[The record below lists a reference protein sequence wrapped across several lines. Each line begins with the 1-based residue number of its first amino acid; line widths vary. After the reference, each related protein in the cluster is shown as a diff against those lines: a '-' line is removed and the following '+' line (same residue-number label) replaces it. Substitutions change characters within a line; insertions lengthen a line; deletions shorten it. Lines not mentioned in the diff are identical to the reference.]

1 MTYIEFLDRTVS
13 ENLCASLINVPERV
27 VLVGNNKKLLEK
39 HKKRYQR
46 LFENR
51 GYTVD
56 FDICEIKQYQMQT
69 IVDALSK
76 IVETYADCVFDLTG
90 GDDLYLMAM
99 GIVSERYK
107 DRKVQMHRYN
117 ISSHTIVDCDQD
129 GVTIQEKDH
138 PVLSVEENIFAH
150 GGEIIWHSEKN
161 PEGTVLWEDTPELRH
176 TLQEILAVQP
186 KEPGMWNKQVD
197 TLQAAFRLTEET
209 DDPLTAKVK
218 LGTLK
223 AYTKEEKM
231 GYLLATGLLN
241 SLRDHGLLVSWSKD
255 NGELQVTCRDELVK
269 YFLTK
274 AGRFLE
280 MRVYLAGLDARED
293 GLPHYNDVL
302 TGVNI
307 DWDGDVHGD
316 GEAVETKNEIDVM
329 LMRGVVPVFV
339 SCKNGAVKMDEL
351 YKLDTVAQR
360 FGGRYARKALVV
372 SKLDTRKSANQYLV
386 KRAEDMGIRVVKNA
400 GALSDAALIREV
412 CKFC

>member
-1 MTYIEFLDRTVS
+1 VTYIEFLDRTIS

-27 VLVGNNKKLLEK
+27 VLVGNSEKLLNK

-46 LFENR
+46 LFEKR
-51 GYTVD
+51 GHTVD
-56 FDICEIKQYQMQT
+56 FDVCEIKQYQMQT

-107 DRKVQMHRYN
+107 ERNVQMHRYN

-129 GVTIQEKDH
+129 GTTIQEKEH
-138 PVLSVEENIFAH
+138 PVLTVEENILVH
-150 GGEIIWHSEKN
+150 GGDIIWQSEKN
-161 PEGTVLWEDTPELRH
+161 PEGTVRWEDTPELRH

-186 KEPGMWNKQVD
+186 KEPGLWNKQVD
-197 TLQAAFRLTEET
+197 TLQAAFHLTEET
-209 DDPLTAKVK
+209 DDPLTACVK
-218 LGTLK
+218 ISALK
-223 AYTKEEKM
+223 WYMDENKM
-231 GYLLATGLLN
+231 GYLVNSGLMSAMYN
-241 SLRDHGLLVSWSKD
+241 KGLLVSWSKD
-255 NGELQVTCRDELVK
+255 NGELRVTCRDELVK

-280 MRVYLAGLDARED
+280 MRVYLAALDARED

-339 SCKNGAVKMDEL
+339 SCKNGGVKMEEL
-351 YKLDTVAQR
+351 YKLATVAQR
-360 FGGRYARKALVV
+360 FGGRYARKVLVV
-372 SKLDTRKSANQYLV
+372 SKLDERKPANQYLV

-400 GALSDAALIREV
+400 GTLSDAALIRET